1 MNTTNTN
8 PTLQQIMS
16 NLELRQ
22 LFACV
27 MLYPDCFQSFQ
38 ENAAQLE
45 NIVLTQAEQAH
56 MFVNMLNLINQLEK
70 PNE

>member
-1 MNTTNTN
+1 MKTDTN

-22 LFACV
+22 LFACA

-38 ENAAQLE
+38 EKADQLE
-45 NIVLTQAEQAH
+45 DIVLTQAEQAH
-56 MFVNMLNLINQLEK
+56 MFVNMLSLINELGE